1 MNLRQ
6 IFILL
11 CLLVSFT
18 VKATQYR
25 VLSLEK
31 QVEEADVFVS
41 GVVTAIDPFE
51 KEGRIW
57 SKVTLTLKSSLNYQ
71 SPQIV
76 FIMPGGSLN
85 GKSMK
90 IESVDVPALGDYKN
104 YLLKKHQE
112 TFVLSN
118 LGLGE
123 YVREEIQGREYF
135 TSKIFSEIPRLKKL
149 TFEDF
154 RKASGGKEWKFASFE
169 VPLKVENKTLT
180 KPDSER
186 TLPMLE
192 DKSYIEKKKKEANVF
207 RFILW
212 IIGFSLLG
220 VIIFTMKKRTHGD
233 DK

>member
-6 IFILL
+6 IFILIL
-11 CLLVSFT
+11 FSIGFHL
-18 VKATQYR
+18 KATQYR

-31 QVEEADVFVS
+31 QIEEADLFVS
-41 GVVTAIDPFE
+41 GVVTAINSFE
-51 KEGRIW
+51 REGRIW

-71 SPQIV
+71 SPQVV

-90 IESVDVPALGDYKN
+90 IESVDVPAVGDQKN
-104 YLLKKHQE
+104 YLLKKYQE

-123 YVREEIQGREYF
+123 FLREEIDGREFF
-135 TSKIFSEIPRLKKL
+135 TSKVFSEIPKLKKL
-149 TFEDF
+149 SYEDF
-154 RKASGGKEWKFASFE
+154 KKASGGKAWKYASFE
-169 VPLKVENKTLT
+169 IPLKVESKTLA
-180 KPDSER
+180 KPDKER

-192 DKSYIEKKKKEANVF
+192 DKRFIEKRKTEASIF
-207 RFILW
+207 RFMLW

-220 VIIFTMKKRTHGD
+220 VIIFTMKKKTHGD

>member
-1 MNLRQ
+1 MKLRQ

-123 YVREEIQGREYF
+123 YVREEILGREYF

-154 RKASGGKEWKFASFE
+154 RKASGGKEWN
-169 VPLKVENKTLT
+169 LLH
-180 KPDSER
+180 
-186 TLPMLE
+186 L
-192 DKSYIEKKKKEANVF
+192 
-207 RFILW
+207 RFP
-212 IIGFSLLG
+212 
-220 VIIFTMKKRTHGD
+220 
-233 DK
+233 